1 MTLTKGKEENAGRRE
16 THPHQGPPPQSG
28 VRENKF
34 FAKLSYKK
42 AGERKSEVKN
52 AGRRETHPHQG
63 PPPQSGAGESKFFA
77 KLSYKKAGEREE

>member
-1 MTLTKGKEENAGRRE
+1 MKNAGCGE
-16 THPHQGPPPQSG
+16 TYPHQGPPPKSG

-34 FAKLSYKK
+34 FAKFSYKK
-42 AGERKSEVKN
+42 AGERKSKVKN

>member
-16 THPHQGPPPQSG
+16 THPHQGPPPKSG

-42 AGERKSEVKN
+42 AGER
-52 AGRRETHPHQG
+52 
-63 PPPQSGAGESKFFA
+63 
-77 KLSYKKAGEREE
+77 EE

>member
-1 MTLTKGKEENAGRRE
+1 MTLTKGKEE
-16 THPHQGPPPQSG
+16 
-28 VRENKF
+28 
-34 FAKLSYKK
+34 
-42 AGERKSEVKN
+42 N